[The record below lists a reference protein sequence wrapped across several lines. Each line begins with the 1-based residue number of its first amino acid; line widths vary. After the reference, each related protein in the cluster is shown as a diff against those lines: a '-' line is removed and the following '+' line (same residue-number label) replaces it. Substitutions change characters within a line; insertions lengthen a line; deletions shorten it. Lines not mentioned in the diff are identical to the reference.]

1 MRVVA
6 LLVLL
11 AGVLQP
17 APAPRLGH
25 DQYIVEPT
33 QGPVIG
39 LLATVTVA
47 SRVEGDVVVLGG
59 DVVVTEAGAV
69 RGDVVAVAGK
79 VRVAGAVD
87 GRVVGGGS
95 RGVLAPLA
103 GDPARPARL
112 AWGKNLLHM
121 GAWLMVVG
129 GMALLLPQ
137 PARRAGERLAH
148 RPLAALA
155 AGGLALLVW
164 VAVVGIGLL
173 LGATGI
179 GAGVVMAATGA
190 LVAVKVLGVAA
201 VAFWLG
207 ARLLPWLPA
216 GLRAEAPRAGVGMG
230 VMLLLA
236 LLPLAGE
243 VLWLAANV
251 AGIGAVLVMAVI
263 DGFPLARR
271 LLSPT
276 APRV

>member
-6 LLVLL
+6 LVALL
-11 AGVLQP
+11 AGMLQP

-25 DQYIVEPT
+25 DLHIGEPT
-33 QGPVIG
+33 QGPVVG

-59 DVVVTEAGAV
+59 DVVVTETGAV
-69 RGDVVAVAGK
+69 REDVVAVAGT
-79 VRVAGAVD
+79 VRVAGTVD

-103 GDPARPARL
+103 GDPARAARSV
-112 AWGKNLLHM
+112 WGKHLLHM

-129 GMALLLPQ
+129 GMALLAPQ
-137 PARRAGERLAH
+137 PARRGAEHLAR
-148 RPLAALA
+148 RPLAALV

-173 LGATGI
+173 LGTTAV

-230 VMLLLA
+230 VVLLLA
-236 LLPLAGE
+236 LLPVAGE

-251 AGIGAVLVMAVI
+251 AGIGAVLVMAVT
-263 DGFPLARR
+263 DGLPLAMRV
-271 LLSPT
+271 LSPT
-276 APRV
+276 ASRV